1 MRKAEMLC
9 IDLET
14 TGLLAL
20 SEVPLELGLTIT
32 DKWGAVIGEWKTL
45 IWEENNEFSNAL
57 DNMIPYVRNMHNENG
72 LLNDMN
78 NFAKR
83 TRYQTEVDA
92 ITWLKSH
99 GVEKFTLPMS
109 GSSIGSLDRPFSIIH
124 FPLLH
129 EFFHYRN
136 IDVSTVREL
145 CKMHN
150 PLLWEKMEASMSE
163 MVQEKHRVLEDIQD
177 SLILY
182 RSLYENFLFLED

>member
-1 MRKAEMLC
+1 MRKAEMLW

-45 IWEENNEFSNAL
+45 IWEASPEYFDAL
-57 DNMIPYVRNMHNENG
+57 ENMIPYVRNMHEENG
-72 LLNDMN
+72 LLSDLN
-78 NFAKR
+78 NFTTR
-83 TRYQTEVDA
+83 TRQKTSKDA
-92 ITWLKSH
+92 ITWLESH
-99 GVEKFTLPMS
+99 GVEKFTLPMA
-109 GSSIGSLDRPFSIIH
+109 GSSIGSLDRPFAIQH
-124 FPLLH
+124 LPTLH

-150 PLLWEKMEASMSE
+150 PSLWDKMEQSME
-163 MVQEKHRVLEDIQD
+163 GLVQEKHRVLEDIQD
-177 SLILY
+177 SLVLY
-182 RSLYENFLFLED
+182 RSLYENFFFLED